1 MNKNKF
7 IFEDILTISRIK
19 YGKIENYKTYNWK
32 LKQIYSI
39 NNYGVFLR
47 EEKYMRKLVVILFSA
62 LFLLSLTACSGG
74 ENNNN
79 EANSTANNNQNTEVE
94 QSTDN
99 NNNNNVATNDENDE
113 SDNNSE
119 NVSDDNNNNNDDN
132 DVPDKLADFEETK
145 ELQANID
152 DLNSLTP
159 EIEVD
164 NDNKRIILFADDNDH
179 KQYKSI
185 FIKQK
190 QRLKIIE
197 LNKDD
202 GLLFNDTI

>member
-1 MNKNKF
+1 
-7 IFEDILTISRIK
+7 
-19 YGKIENYKTYNWK
+19 
-32 LKQIYSI
+32 
-39 NNYGVFLR
+39 
-47 EEKYMRKLVVILFSA
+47 MRKLVVVLFSA
-62 LFLLSLTACSGG
+62 LFLLSLTACSSG

-79 EANSTANNNQNTEVE
+79 VANSTDNNDQNVEVE

-99 NNNNNVATNDENDE
+99 NNDNNNNVATNDE

-119 NVSDDNNNNNDDN
+119 NVSDDNNNNNDGN

-145 ELQANID
+145 ELQANIE

-159 EIEVD
+159 EIETD
-164 NDNKRIILFADDNDH
+164 NDNKRIILFADDNDR

>member
-1 MNKNKF
+1 
-7 IFEDILTISRIK
+7 
-19 YGKIENYKTYNWK
+19 
-32 LKQIYSI
+32 
-39 NNYGVFLR
+39 
-47 EEKYMRKLVVILFSA
+47 MRKLVVVLFSA
-62 LFLLSLTACSGG
+62 LFLLSLTACSSG

-79 EANSTANNNQNTEVE
+79 VANSTDNNDQNAEVE

-99 NNNNNVATNDENDE
+99 NNDNNNNVATNDE

-119 NVSDDNNNNNDDN
+119 NVSDDNNNNNDGN

-145 ELQANID
+145 ELQANIE

-159 EIEVD
+159 EIETD
-164 NDNKRIILFADDNDH
+164 NDNKRIILFADDNDR

>member
-1 MNKNKF
+1 
-7 IFEDILTISRIK
+7 
-19 YGKIENYKTYNWK
+19 
-32 LKQIYSI
+32 
-39 NNYGVFLR
+39 
-47 EEKYMRKLVVILFSA
+47 
-62 LFLLSLTACSGG
+62 SLTACSSG

-79 EANSTANNNQNTEVE
+79 VANSTDNNDQNAEVE

-99 NNNNNVATNDENDE
+99 NNDNNNNVATNDE
-113 SDNNSE
+113 SDNNSK
-119 NVSDDNNNNNDDN
+119 NVSDDNNNNNDGN
-132 DVPDKLADFEETK
+132 NVPDKLADFEETK
-145 ELQANID
+145 ELQANIE

-159 EIEVD
+159 EIETD
-164 NDNKRIILFADDNDH
+164 NDNKRIILFADDNDR

>member
-1 MNKNKF
+1 MKKM
-7 IFEDILTISRIK
+7 I
-19 YGKIENYKTYNWK
+19 
-32 LKQIYSI
+32 
-39 NNYGVFLR
+39 
-47 EEKYMRKLVVILFSA
+47 VVLFSA
-62 LFLLSLTACSGG
+62 LFLLSLTACSSG

-79 EANSTANNNQNTEVE
+79 TANSIENNDHNAEVE

-99 NNNNNVATNDENDE
+99 NDNNNNAANDEKDE
-113 SDNNSE
+113 ADNNSE
-119 NVSDDNNNNNDDN
+119 NVSDDNSNNNDDD

-145 ELQANID
+145 ELQANIE

-159 EIEVD
+159 EIETD
-164 NDNKRIILFADDNDH
+164 NDNKRIILFADDNDR

>member
-1 MNKNKF
+1 
-7 IFEDILTISRIK
+7 
-19 YGKIENYKTYNWK
+19 
-32 LKQIYSI
+32 
-39 NNYGVFLR
+39 
-47 EEKYMRKLVVILFSA
+47 MRKLVVVLFSA
-62 LFLLSLTACSGG
+62 LFLLSLTACSSG

-79 EANSTANNNQNTEVE
+79 VANSTDNNDQNVEVE

-99 NNNNNVATNDENDE
+99 NNDNNNNVATNDENDE

-119 NVSDDNNNNNDDN
+119 NVSDDNNNNNDGK

-145 ELQANID
+145 ELQANIE

-159 EIEVD
+159 EIETD
-164 NDNKRIILFADDNDH
+164 NDNKRIILFADDNDR